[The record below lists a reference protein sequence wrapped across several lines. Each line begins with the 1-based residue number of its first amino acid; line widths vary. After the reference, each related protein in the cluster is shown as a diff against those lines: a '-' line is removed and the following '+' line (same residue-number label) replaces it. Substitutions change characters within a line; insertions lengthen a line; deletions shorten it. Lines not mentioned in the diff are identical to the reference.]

1 MFQIG
6 AKTISSSSIKEEMT
20 SYEKPKLLIQ
30 FDAPMNQAS
39 VAKNISIYPQV
50 QFTSHWTDDENLELI
65 IDDLIAK
72 ETNFLVNVFDSALT
86 SSGEKLEKPYSKTFK
101 VDGDGIV
108 QVSAKDEDTGEIQ
121 SIEIVA
127 SSGLTDTEIDDLL
140 RENFTLSEQKE
151 RISGVR
157 GRSGEELSEGSDSE
171 FDRALEELRRA
182 IYVYQWR
189 LDSEGQNFKGVG
201 RQTMENCLDDARAAL
216 ENPKDI
222 DQLKNSL
229 TALSMV
235 VALFER
241 FLEQ

>member
-1 MFQIG
+1 VFQIG

-101 VDGDGIV
+101 VDGEALIELVTPSGI
-108 QVSAKDEDTGEIQ
+108 
-121 SIEIVA
+121 
-127 SSGLTDTEIDDLL
+127 LTDTYQNI
-140 RENFTLSEQKE
+140 T
-151 RISGVR
+151 VR
-157 GRSGEELSEGSDSE
+157 FSQPM
-171 FDRALEELRRA
+171 
-182 IYVYQWR
+182 V
-189 LDSEGQNFKGVG
+189 
-201 RQTMENCLDDARAAL
+201 
-216 ENPKDI
+216 
-222 DQLKNSL
+222 SL
-229 TALSMV
+229 TNLDNQAKCPIEIIPNILGKCVWITTSTFQFRPE
-235 VALFER
+235 A
-241 FLEQ
+241 